1 MKTLNV
7 MIGLFMILLIVPIVL
22 ASTEFGNVI
31 KGGGK
36 ILITDVDVKVGSKTD
51 KNMDF
56 GETIK
61 HESRPDECVKFT
73 IEATINCTNA

>member
-7 MIGLFMILLIVPIVL
+7 MIGLFLILLIVPMVL
-22 ASTEFGNVI
+22 AINENGRIT
-31 KGGGK
+31 KGSK
-36 ILITDVDVKVGSKTD
+36 LLITDVDVKVGSKSD

-61 HESRPDECVKFT
+61 HEAKPGDKVEFSILLMLK
-73 IEATINCTNA
+73 I